1 MGWLLNRLN
10 SALSKKPGSQIF
22 QAYVPI
28 REARTRN
35 QGFVFSVFLVF
46 LLCARCVLCGE
57 ICFWADDCGRMMTMI
72 PRPLIILVSLCLIA
86 ALAQAPKP
94 TKSFSDPLHKISF
107 DYPENFTLV
116 KPGEQPELE
125 STDSI
130 FATPDEKFVARVLMP
145 DDGYPGTDFKMASFT
160 VTVEPKTPPVPC
172 LDWARVHD
180 ELTGRDARVDA
191 IPFRR
196 VEDGS
201 GAAGT
206 QYSDI
211 TYYGYANQT
220 CYGIRLRLVTGGL
233 GNIEGIQAV
242 DSTAVMTRLG
252 SVLATVKLRQGAVK
266 AKP

>member
-1 MGWLLNRLN
+1 
-10 SALSKKPGSQIF
+10 
-22 QAYVPI
+22 
-28 REARTRN
+28 
-35 QGFVFSVFLVF
+35 
-46 LLCARCVLCGE
+46 
-57 ICFWADDCGRMMTMI
+57 MTMI
-72 PRPLIILVSLCLIA
+72 PRALIVILVSLCLTA
-86 ALAQAPKP
+86 ALAQAPQA
-94 TKSFSDPLHKISF
+94 TKSFSDPVRKISF

-125 STDSI
+125 SADAI
-130 FATPDEKFVARVLMP
+130 FGTPDEKFVAQVRMP
-145 DDGYPGTDFKMASFT
+145 EDGYPGTDFKMATLT
-160 VTVEPKTPPVPC
+160 VTVETKTPPVPC

-233 GNIEGIQAV
+233 GNIECIKAV
-242 DSTAVMTRLG
+242 DYTAVMTRLG
-252 SVLATVKLRQGAVK
+252 SILATVKLRQNAVK
-266 AKP
+266 ARP